1 LASREVRLKPS
12 EEMGSLIVVGADE
25 TRETMVRKRRTR
37 KLRVFIVELDILQI
51 KGGGD
56 VLEGRLA

>member
-1 LASREVRLKPS
+1 MKPL
-12 EEMGSLIVVGADE
+12 EEMRSLIVVGAGE

-37 KLRVFIVELDILQI
+37 KLRVFIVKLDNLQI